1 MLCVLLQAPAGLAQT
16 IGTTTGA
23 AEGRVVDATGAVLRG
38 VIVTAAGDALLVP
51 IAMTSA
57 PDGSYFFPTL
67 PPGRYVLT
75 FALDGF
81 ETERR
86 EGILVSLGVT
96 TTVNVTLGPA
106 TLQQAVTVEGG
117 AAVVDRR
124 STMISTVFDAGEL
137 DRLPGNRTLAAIL
150 AAAPAVQLTRFDVG
164 GSTAFAPGPW
174 SAYGTSGYS
183 VPIIEGISVP
193 GSNPPGWLLDY
204 GTFANVSIGTGA
216 FGPEAWCRVS
226 PCRSSPG
233 PVGIA
238 TRACCSP
245 ATRPRLEGHNIDDS
259 RIKRGAP
266 VAGGLPAS
274 ETNRLLQYHD
284 VNGDIGGYVLRDRM
298 WCTRRRATTGRRHD
312 RSASQWHRSITA

>member
-1 MLCVLLQAPAGLAQT
+1 M
-16 IGTTTGA
+16 
-23 AEGRVVDATGAVLRG
+23 
-38 VIVTAAGDALLVP
+38 
-51 IAMTSA
+51 
-57 PDGSYFFPTL
+57 
-67 PPGRYVLT
+67 LT

-117 AAVVDRR
+117 AAVVNRR

-204 GTFANVSIGTGA
+204 GAFADVSVGTGA
-216 FGPEAWCRVS
+216 FGPEALV
-226 PCRSSPG
+226 PGVTLQFVTRSGGNRYDGHALHRLRESRL
-233 PVGIA
+233 A
-238 TRACCSP
+238 RAQHRRQ
-245 ATRPRLEGHNIDDS
+245 ADA
-259 RIKRGAP
+259 RGAP
-266 VAGGLPAS
+266 VADGVPAS
-274 ETNRLLQYHD
+274 ED
-284 VNGDIGGYVLRDRM
+284 EPAAPVS
-298 WCTRRRATTGRRHD
+298 RRERRYRRVCPEGSAVVVRVVARPGVVGTTGELPGGTD
-312 RSASQWHRSITA
+312 R

>member
-23 AEGRVVDATGAVLRG
+23 AEGRVVDVTGAVLRG
-38 VIVTAAGDALLVP
+38 AIVTAAGDVLLVP

-67 PPGRYVLT
+67 PPGRYTFT
-75 FALDGF
+75 FAFPGF
-81 ETERR
+81 KTDSRKD
-86 EGILVSLGVT
+86 ILVSMGST
-96 TTVNVTLGPA
+96 TTVNDVTLGPA
-106 TLQQAVTVEGG
+106 TLQQAVTVEGD

-137 DRLPGNRTLAAIL
+137 ARLPGNRTLAAIL

-164 GSTAFAPGPW
+164 GSTPFAPGPW

-204 GTFANVSIGTGA
+204 GTFANVSVGGTSKTY
-216 FGPEAWCRVS
+216 V
-226 PCRSSPG
+226 
-233 PVGIA
+233 PV
-238 TRACCSP
+238 
-245 ATRPRLEGHNIDDS
+245 
-259 RIKRGAP
+259 
-266 VAGGLPAS
+266 V
-274 ETNRLLQYHD
+274 
-284 VNGDIGGYVLRDRM
+284 GDIADSLQV
-298 WCTRRRATTGRRHD
+298 
-312 RSASQWHRSITA
+312 QVTAINGAGSSTAANSLGTIPIIAA